1 MVETHTLVLPINLL
15 VHPGGSTLEGGPYAR
30 IAAAAEESSKDDEE
44 VPSGIAGNGH
54 LAGWHGPSKRAKNNT
69 YITALGWQ
77 G

>member
-1 MVETHTLVLPINLL
+1 M
-15 VHPGGSTLEGGPYAR
+15 EGGPYAR

-54 LAGWHGPSKRAKNNT
+54 LAGWHGPSKRAKNKT
-69 YITALGWQ
+69 YIATLGWQ